1 MGDTGCV
8 IGRYTQLG
16 RQLRKLRH
24 LSGDAQPR
32 ESATTLRRATKLAC
46 DLACA
51 QAELDDAGEALAAL
65 GAQGLLDPELAAR
78 LTAWAGTHAAEFG
91 APAEDGSAASAD
103 AIQAARDLDRFLRS
117 LEQGAPA
124 PELPFAPISSVA
136 ASTER
141 PDSTAAVVVSGRVI
155 ELEERGGAAVITVD
169 GQPIPMT
176 LDGVRVS
183 SFVLRAAPTS
193 RSEVHHAPTGEI
205 RIAWSLEHVELSL
218 AADFGSVQLGARQS

>member
-141 PDSTAAVVVSGRVI
+141 PDSTTPPPARDFGKLAVLS
-155 ELEERGGAAVITVD
+155 
-169 GQPIPMT
+169 
-176 LDGVRVS
+176 GVREFPARVKCAT
-183 SFVLRAAPTS
+183 L
-193 RSEVHHAPTGEI
+193 
-205 RIAWSLEHVELSL
+205 AWHTLHN
-218 AADFGSVQLGARQS
+218 AIIGAQDPARTE